1 MKARSRRVVFGLISL
16 TLVGVTTVWVA
27 QSREEILPS
36 AIETRKKVV
45 ETDNDRPSEV
55 FPLIALSPL
64 ERQKQLETIAE
75 RGHQLDQN
83 RARYLLAI
91 TALEARKPDSALS
104 ALKGLET
111 DYSLLEGQIL
121 LKRAK
126 AYEMKEET
134 AQAREIWYNLTQEQS
149 NPAIVGEAVYHL
161 GRYNSQEW
169 ETLVKQFPAH
179 PRTHEV
185 IRERLKENPDQ
196 PDLMKI
202 LIDQTPEAEGMG
214 EWRDRLVN
222 NYRSQLSP
230 EDWEAIAS
238 GYWETWEYRKAGN
251 AYGNAPK
258 TPENVYRY
266 GRGLQVSGETRRAKT
281 IYLELLNSFPD
292 AEITGLGLRRLAGM
306 VSRKD
311 ALFYLDRAIDEFPKE
326 APEALISKAKLLEA
340 ARSPQAAQQARDSL
354 LENYSQSDAAAA
366 YRWERV
372 EKYAQQGQF
381 EEAIEWAQTITQEN
395 NNSSLAAKA
404 GFWAGKWLQQQGDTT
419 AAEKQFRQ
427 TFSQHPQSYYAWRS
441 AVHLGLPVG
450 DFESIRNQSPRVVKP
465 AARPLLPSGSDQ
477 LKELYQLGEDN
488 WVWKL
493 WQTET
498 ANQTSVSVEEQF
510 TEGVIKLTQ
519 ERYLKGISQIS
530 SLQFR
535 DQPEDYSRWQSLREK
550 PMYWHSLF
558 PFPYNESILNWS
570 DKRELNPLLTI
581 SLIRQESR
589 FEKDIG
595 SVAGARGLMQIMP
608 ATGKWVAGKI
618 NLSDYSLSDPEDNIQ
633 LGTWYLDYTHSRY
646 NNNSM
651 LAVASYNAGPGNVA
665 KWVDRYSLKDAD
677 EFVEKIPFPETK
689 GYVEAVFGNY
699 WNYLRLYNPQIQRL
713 MDETTAK

>member
-1 MKARSRRVVFGLISL
+1 MQARSRRVVFGLISL

-36 AIETRKKVV
+36 VMETPEKAV
-45 ETDNDRPSEV
+45 ETENDLPSEV
-55 FPLIALSPL
+55 FSLISLPPS

-75 RGHQLDQN
+75 NGHQLDQN

-91 TALEARKPDSALS
+91 TALEERKPDSALS

-111 DYSLLEGQIL
+111 DYSLLKGQIL
-121 LKRAK
+121 LKRAR
-126 AYEMKEET
+126 AYEMKGET
-134 AQAREIWYNLTQEQS
+134 AKAREFWYNITQNKF
-149 NPAIVGEAVYHL
+149 NPAIVGEAWYHL
-161 GRYNSQEW
+161 GKYNASEW
-169 ETLVKQFPAH
+169 ETLVKQFPEH
-179 PRTHEV
+179 PRTHKV

-196 PDLMKI
+196 LELLRI
-202 LIDQTPEAEGMG
+202 LATHTPEAEGMG
-214 EWRDRLVN
+214 KVRDRLVN
-222 NYRSQLSP
+222 NYSSQLSP
-230 EDWEAIAS
+230 QDWEAIAE
-238 GYWETWEYRKAGN
+238 GYWETWEYRKAGK

-258 TPENVYRY
+258 TPENVYRH

-281 IYLELLNSFPD
+281 IYVELLNSFPD

-326 APEALISKAKLLEA
+326 APEALITKAKLLEA
-340 ARSPQAAQQARDSL
+340 ARSPQSAKQARETL
-354 LENYSQSDAAAA
+354 LETYSQSDAAAQ
-366 YRWERV
+366 YRWEMV
-372 EKYAQQGQF
+372 EKYKRQG
-381 EEAIEWAQTITQEN
+381 ELNRAIEQAQTITQEN
-395 NNSSLAAKA
+395 DNSSLAAKA
-404 GFWAGKWLQQQGDTT
+404 GFWAGKWLQQQGDTE
-419 AAEKQFRQ
+419 AAEKQFRE
-427 TFSQHPQSYYAWRS
+427 TLSQHPQSYYAWRS
-441 AVHLGLPVG
+441 AVYLGLPVG
-450 DFESIRNQSPRVVKP
+450 DFDSLRNQSPKVVKP
-465 AARPLLPSGSDQ
+465 NARPLLPAGSDQ

-488 WVWKL
+488 WAWKL
-493 WQTET
+493 WQMET
-498 ANQTSVSVEEQF
+498 ANQTSLSVEEQF
-510 TEGVIKLTQ
+510 TEGVLKLTQ
-519 ERYLKGISQIS
+519 GRYLKGISQIS

-558 PFPYNESILNWS
+558 PFPYNDSILNWS
-570 DKRELNPLLTI
+570 GKRDLNPLLTI

-608 ATGKWVAGKI
+608 ATGKWVANKV
-618 NLSDYSLSDPEDNIQ
+618 NLREYSLSNPENNIQ

-665 KWVDRYSLKDAD
+665 KWVDRYGLKDAD
-677 EFVEKIPFPETK
+677 EFVEKIPFSETK

-699 WNYLRLYNPQIQRL
+699 WNYLQLYNPQIQTL
-713 MDETTAK
+713 MDELP